1 MKKILDLHDRQILK
15 IISNPIIGCIQFL
28 ISQGAEKVLE
38 INVTGVRKIVQE
50 NIDCLS
56 LFFDAGGGLDSGY
69 IEETAD
75 NKKLFL
81 SGIIDWNHE
90 KYINVN
96 WSFLIEAD
104 DIMLMYLQKSE
115 EEINKLMDQEKIDF

>member
-1 MKKILDLHDRQILK
+1 MA
-15 IISNPIIGCIQFL
+15 N
-28 ISQGAEKVLE
+28 
-38 INVTGVRKIVQE
+38 
-50 NIDCLS
+50 
-56 LFFDAGGGLDSGY
+56 
-69 IEETAD
+69 D

-81 SGIIDWNHE
+81 SVIIDWNHE